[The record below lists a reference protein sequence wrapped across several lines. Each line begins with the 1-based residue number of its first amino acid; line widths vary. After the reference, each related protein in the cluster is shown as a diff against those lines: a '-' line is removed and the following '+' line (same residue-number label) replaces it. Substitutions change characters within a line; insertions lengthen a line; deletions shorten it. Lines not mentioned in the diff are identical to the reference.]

1 MHATFTPEEQA
12 FQQQVRDFMQSAFTP
27 DLAERLRQPETFKAA
42 TIEWQKCLDA
52 QGWAANGW
60 PVEHGGCDWTATQK
74 YIYSCEL
81 AAVGAPDVIPMGI
94 KMVAPVLY
102 SYGSD
107 EQKARFLPATRA
119 SDIWWCQGYSEPGAG
134 SDLAA
139 LKTRALVDGDDYLV
153 SGSKIWTTY
162 AQYADWMFCL
172 VKTRDEGRPQQGISF
187 LLIDMN
193 SPGIT
198 VSPIISIDGEHHLN
212 EVHLDNVRVPVANR
226 IGEENRGWDYAK
238 ALLNYE
244 RTALS
249 GVAAC
254 KRMLADIKAL
264 FSGEQAAHCLAAT
277 SDIKVRMADIEM
289 ELMALEFLE
298 LSVLNKL
305 DKGQAPGMESSL
317 LKLKGTELQQSLQA
331 LRWDVT
337 AGFAGVS
344 QRPLADQHL
353 AEHLQHAHRIR
364 QEYMFGRAAT
374 IYGGSN
380 EVQKNI
386 IAKYGL
392 GL

>member
-1 MHATFTPEEQA
+1 MHAKFSPEELAFQAEVRNFLSTHFTPE
-12 FQQQVRDFMQSAFTP
+12 
-27 DLAERLRQPETFKAA
+27 LAARIHEPSTFKEA
-42 TIEWQKCLDA
+42 TIEWQKLLDN

-60 PVEHGGCDWTATQK
+60 PVEHGGCPWTATQK
-74 YIYSCEL
+74 YIYSSEL
-81 AAVGAPDVIPMGI
+81 AAAGAPDVMPMGI

-107 EQKARFLPATRA
+107 EQKARFLPITKR

-139 LKTRALVDGDDYLV
+139 LKTRAVLDGDHYVV

-172 VKTRDEGRPQQGISF
+172 VKTATEGRAQQSISF
-187 LLIDMN
+187 LLIDMK
-193 SPGIT
+193 SAGIS
-198 VSPIISIDGEHHLN
+198 VSPIISIDGDHHLN
-212 EVHLDNVRVPVANR
+212 EVHLDNVRVPVENR
-226 IGEENRGWDYAK
+226 IGDENKGWEYAK

-249 GVAAC
+249 GVAYC
-254 KRMLADIKAL
+254 KRMVRDIEQLMQGSHSGFGLSSSDDIKARLADI
-264 FSGEQAAHCLAAT
+264 EI
-277 SDIKVRMADIEM
+277 D
-289 ELMALEFLE
+289 LMALEYLE

-305 DKGQAPGMESSL
+305 DKGKAPGMESSL
-317 LKLKGTELQQSLQA
+317 LKLVGTELQQALQK

-337 AGFAGVS
+337 GGFAGVTEPGTTGIAPS
-344 QRPLADQHL
+344 EYLTQSHQ
-353 AEHLQHAHRIR
+353 IR
-364 QEYMFGRAAT
+364 REYMFGRAAT

-386 IAKYGL
+386 IAKVGL